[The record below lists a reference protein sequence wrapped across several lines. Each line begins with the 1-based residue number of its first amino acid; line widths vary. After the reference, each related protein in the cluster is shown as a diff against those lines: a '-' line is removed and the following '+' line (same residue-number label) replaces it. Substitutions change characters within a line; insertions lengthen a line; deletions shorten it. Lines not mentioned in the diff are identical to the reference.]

1 MWRPLLTR
9 SCVNPQ
15 ILVWRFWTSYNSH
28 LRLGPD
34 HEFVD
39 PVRATPL
46 ESLAIVA
53 VGVIFQCIASG
64 GRVYYEFNEQSGA
77 DAEQFSRVMGVPF
90 IAVYLTVTCYFMRAG
105 ARVLRSLPD
114 TRARMMSAY
123 LLASSFFMVL
133 HLAAVICFAAEVH
146 TQREIS
152 FGLVFFFVYMS
163 RAGTAMC
170 CISIFH
176 EHADSAFLYM
186 EVENARLAE
195 DVERLEADRKRNL
208 ETAALSDKLRAE
220 ENARVDAER
229 QVEKAERK
237 AEKAEMSKLEVEKK
251 RDKDRARDKDV
262 LLQKERDFGAKAM
275 HELNNPVNGIVGT
288 TDYILDELKDEL
300 TARVES
306 ELRGIKQCTNHM
318 QVSTDIPTHARPPLL
333 TLVYGQ
339 LFMVNVLS
347 NDKILAGT
355 MALPSVLFFPAKL
368 CSEVMNMTRHS
379 PKTGVN
385 YKADFPEAEVAL
397 LGAPTQLN
405 LMLLNLVS
413 NATKFTTE
421 GSIVLGATVLEESE
435 KEVTIKFAMT
445 DSGPGIPE
453 DKQQGIFDLRSQT
466 GGLESQ
472 SKGFGIG
479 LNITS
484 RLAVLMGGQLEVRS
498 PLQDDR
504 GSEFSFTLVLKKA
517 EKVVEKDVAKV
528 KLFTTPIRFRVL
540 VVDDIEMNQ
549 KLMGR
554 RLVAGELKELEWT
567 VDFSFTGEEA
577 LKMLEGGSVYDLIVM
592 DENMQDAGGK
602 LLGSDTTR
610 LIREREAAGGARV
623 IIVGHS
629 GNSADEDKKKLKECG
644 QDWFWGKPPPSG
656 GEMVQDVARLWGKRA
671 MEGKKEGEEE
681 DTKISMSF

>member
-1 MWRPLLTR
+1 
-9 SCVNPQ
+9 
-15 ILVWRFWTSYNSH
+15 
-28 LRLGPD
+28 
-34 HEFVD
+34 
-39 PVRATPL
+39 
-46 ESLAIVA
+46 
-53 VGVIFQCIASG
+53 
-64 GRVYYEFNEQSGA
+64 
-77 DAEQFSRVMGVPF
+77 
-90 IAVYLTVTCYFMRAG
+90 
-105 ARVLRSLPD
+105 
-114 TRARMMSAY
+114 
-123 LLASSFFMVL
+123 
-133 HLAAVICFAAEVH
+133 
-146 TQREIS
+146 
-152 FGLVFFFVYMS
+152 
-163 RAGTAMC
+163 
-170 CISIFH
+170 
-176 EHADSAFLYM
+176 
-186 EVENARLAE
+186 
-195 DVERLEADRKRNL
+195 
-208 ETAALSDKLRAE
+208 
-220 ENARVDAER
+220 
-229 QVEKAERK
+229 
-237 AEKAEMSKLEVEKK
+237 
-251 RDKDRARDKDV
+251 
-262 LLQKERDFGAKAM
+262 
-275 HELNNPVNGIVGT
+275 
-288 TDYILDELKDEL
+288 
-300 TARVES
+300 
-306 ELRGIKQCTNHM
+306 
-318 QVSTDIPTHARPPLL
+318 
-333 TLVYGQ
+333 
-339 LFMVNVLS
+339 
-347 NDKILAGT
+347 
-355 MALPSVLFFPAKL
+355 VLFFPAKL